1 MRRGDREARTT
12 EGVAIPKLY
21 EQVHILDM
29 SITEA
34 SRFQLRTAVGRI
46 MDEEAADTLMEL
58 LPSVGWADVATKHDL
73 TYMRADM
80 HRELEIMRTELAREI
95 QNLRL
100 EFRAD
105 ISEALLRQTRWFFT
119 ILITVNT
126 ATVGLVFA
134 AMKLL

>member
-12 EGVAIPKLY
+12 EDVAIPKLY

-73 TYMRADM
+73 TYMRTDM
-80 HRELEIMRTELAREI
+80 HREFEKV
-95 QNLRL
+95 RL

-119 ILITVNT
+119 MLITVNT

>member
-1 MRRGDREARTT
+1 MRRGDRDARTT
-12 EGVAIPKLY
+12 EDGAIPKLY
-21 EQVHILDM
+21 DQVHIIHM
-29 SITEA
+29 Y
-34 SRFQLRTAVGRI
+34 
-46 MDEEAADTLMEL
+46 MEL

-73 TYMRADM
+73 THLRA
-80 HRELEIMRTELAREI
+80 ELASEI

-105 ISEALLRQTRWFFT
+105 ISESLLRQTRWFFT
-119 ILITVNT
+119 MLITVNT

>member
-1 MRRGDREARTT
+1 MRRGDRDARTT
-12 EGVAIPKLY
+12 EDGAIPKLY
-21 EQVHILDM
+21 DQVHILDM

-73 TYMRADM
+73 TYMRTDMHREFEIMRADM
-80 HRELEIMRTELAREI
+80 HREFEKV
-95 QNLRL
+95 RL

-119 ILITVNT
+119 MLITVNT

>member
-12 EGVAIPKLY
+12 EDVAIPKLY

-73 TYMRADM
+73 THLRA
-80 HRELEIMRTELAREI
+80 ELASEI

-105 ISEALLRQTRWFFT
+105 ISESLLRQTRWFFT
-119 ILITVNT
+119 MLITVNT